1 MREQQSNLS
10 LFASAWTEE
19 NSEELRTSKKRVF
32 GEDLGRS
39 GGPEL
44 RGGGAAVPHPLKL
57 RLLEG
62 VPHPPQRRQL
72 WQLPRRQSE
81 IPLQSRNEKIIE
93 YY

>member
-1 MREQQSNLS
+1 MTEQQSNLS

-19 NSEELRTSKKRVF
+19 NSEALRTRKKRVF

-44 RGGGAAVPHPLKL
+44 RGGGAAVPLPL

-62 VPHPPQRRQL
+62 VPQPPQRRQL

>member
-1 MREQQSNLS
+1 MTEQQSNLS

-19 NSEELRTSKKRVF
+19 NSEALRTRKKRVF

-44 RGGGAAVPHPLKL
+44 RGGGAAVPLPL